1 MTFDPVEGLGL
12 AAGVVSTFASAP
24 QLVKIIRTKSAR
36 DVSLVMFVMALV
48 GTVMWGVYG
57 WLKDAPSI
65 LFWNAVGFCLFVVI
79 IALKLRH
86 DRP

>member
-48 GTVMWGVYG
+48 GTPLARSASRMSAGS
-57 WLKDAPSI
+57 L
-65 LFWNAVGFCLFVVI
+65 
-79 IALKLRH
+79 
-86 DRP
+86 